1 MNEKVLHIVEYD
13 KIIAQL
19 EEHADSAPGKTLCR
33 ELLPMDNLF
42 DIEHAQAQ
50 TESALSHLFRKGSI
64 SFGNNRDF
72 GYMFGALSVG
82 SSLSMPELLQLASFL
97 DNVGRVRQYGLNKDG
112 ERSNPM
118 GLRAGKKDSGRKDD
132 RRGADGQG
140 RSADRSGSAADA
152 PEAEETDVLYDLFDC
167 LYPVPG
173 LSAEIR
179 RCILS
184 EEQVADDAS
193 PALRKVRRE
202 IQLTGDRVHQQLAK
216 MVNTTYASYLQDSV
230 ITLRGDRYC
239 IPVKAE
245 YKSQVPGLVHDQS
258 SSGSTLFI
266 EPAAIVS
273 LNNSLR
279 ELALQEK
286 KEIEKILASLSAE
299 AGEHLMELR
308 DDARNMTQL
317 DFIFARADLAM
328 EQNATRPVFNDK
340 YYIHIRQGRHPLIDK
355 KKVVPID
362 IELGDEYDMIII
374 TGPNTGGKTVTL
386 KTVGL
391 FELMGM
397 AGLHIPAGDR
407 SELSLFRDVFADIGD
422 EQSIE
427 QSLSTFS
434 SHMKTIVDIF
444 RRVDRQCLCLFDEL
458 GAGTDPTEGAALA
471 ISILNFCHVRQIRTL
486 ATTHYAELKA
496 YAMRTEGVVNASC
509 EFNVET
515 LQPTYRLMVGIP
527 GKSNAFAISQKLG
540 LPNYI
545 IETAKEQLSQDA
557 QNFEDLLADLEK
569 ARQQLRTEQEE
580 SARLRASLEKDKKIL
595 KDRENQFERRR
606 EELLQKANEDAR
618 RILEQAKE
626 EADQAISDL
635 RKAAQSGGRGGDL
648 SSMERTRTNLRNK
661 VNAKNAAVKR
671 RPEAAPAGKKVRAQ
685 DLQVG
690 DRVRVL
696 SMGLTGTVSALP
708 DRNGKVNVRCGILQ
722 SKVDLSD
729 LRLIAEDAMGNALD
743 AYGNPVGGSG
753 SGKSSGSAIKR
764 AFRDAD
770 KASSSGKDMDLSRGS
785 SVSPELNL
793 LGLTTD
799 DAVYRLDKYLD
810 EARMSHLQSVR
821 IVHGKGTGALR
832 KAVHEYLRRQ
842 KWIRSYRLGDFGEG
856 DAGVTIVTLRD

>member
-13 KIIAQL
+13 KIIARL
-19 EEHADSAPGKTLCR
+19 EEHADSQPGKKLCR
-33 ELLPMDNLF
+33 DLLPMDNLF

-50 TESALSHLFRKGSI
+50 TESALAHLFRKGSI

-72 GYMFGALSVG
+72 SYMFGALSVG

-97 DNVGRVRQYGLNKDG
+97 DNVGRIRSYGLSG
-112 ERSNPM
+112 EEDRTD
-118 GLRAGKKDSGRKDD
+118 AG
-132 RRGADGQG
+132 
-140 RSADRSGSAADA
+140 
-152 PEAEETDVLYDLFDC
+152 TDVLFDLFDC
-167 LYPVPG
+167 LYPVPS
-173 LSAEIR
+173 LSAQIR

-184 EEQVADDAS
+184 EDQVADDAS
-193 PALRKVRRE
+193 PALRRIRRDM
-202 IQLTGDRVHQQLAK
+202 QLTGDRVHQQLAK
-216 MVNTTYASYLQDSV
+216 MVNTTYSSFLQDNV
-230 ITLRGDRYC
+230 ITMRGDRYC

-245 YKSQVPGLVHDQS
+245 YKSQVPGLIHDQS
-258 SSGSTLFI
+258 STGSTLFI
-266 EPAAIVS
+266 EPAAIVT
-273 LNNSLR
+273 LNNTLR

-299 AGEHLMELR
+299 AGEHLMELK
-308 DDARNMTQL
+308 DDAKNMTQL

-328 EQNATRPVFNDK
+328 EQNATRPVFNDR
-340 YYIHIRQGRHPLIDK
+340 YYINIRHGRHPLIDK

-362 IELGDEYDMIII
+362 IELGDSYDMVII

-471 ISILNFCHVRQIRTL
+471 IAILNFCHVRRIRTL
-486 ATTHYAELKA
+486 ATTHYAELKV
-496 YAMRTEGVVNASC
+496 YAMRTEGIVNASC

-557 QNFEDLLADLEK
+557 QNFEDLLADLERS
-569 ARQQLRTEQEE
+569 RQQLRAQKEA
-580 SARLRASLEKDKKIL
+580 SDRLRAQLEKEQKAL
-595 KDRENQFERRR
+595 RDREQQFEKRR

-618 RILEQAKE
+618 TILEKAKE
-626 EADQAISDL
+626 EADRAISDL
-635 RKAAQSGGRGGDL
+635 RKAASKTGDL
-648 SSMERTRTNLRNK
+648 SSMERTRTALRNK
-661 VNAKNAAVKR
+661 VNEKNAKVKR
-671 RPEAAPAGKKVRAQ
+671 KPEAAPAGRKVRAQ
-685 DLQVG
+685 DLHVG
-690 DRVRVL
+690 DRVKVI

-708 DRNGKVNVRCGILQ
+708 DRSGKVSVRCGILQ
-722 SKVDLSD
+722 SKVELSD
-729 LRLIAEDAMGNALD
+729 LILLAEDVSGNLLD
-743 AYGNPVGGSG
+743 AGGRPVG
-753 SGKSSGSAIKR
+753 SGKQGGSAIKR
-764 AFRDAD
+764 AFQDAD
-770 KASSSGKDMDLSRGS
+770 RASSTGSKMDLSRGS

-832 KAVHEYLRRQ
+832 NAVQQYLRKQ

-856 DAGVTIVTLRD
+856 DAGVTIVTLRE